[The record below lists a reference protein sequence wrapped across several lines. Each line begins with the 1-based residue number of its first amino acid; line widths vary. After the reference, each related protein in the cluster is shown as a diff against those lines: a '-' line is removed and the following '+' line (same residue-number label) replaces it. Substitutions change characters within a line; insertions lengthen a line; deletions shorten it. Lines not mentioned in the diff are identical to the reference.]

1 MAMETNRCKLA
12 RINVSCP
19 EMQKGAA
26 PVQGRP
32 YGQTNEKNYWIPYAM
47 EKTSFF
53 PAVTAGVPPTFA

>member
-32 YGQTNEKNYWIPYAM
+32 YGQTNEKNYWIP
-47 EKTSFF
+47 
-53 PAVTAGVPPTFA
+53 